1 MAITEAQLGHGDVRV
16 QDYLDDRLQTG
27 ADLDSLDS
35 LLENVRTQ
43 QGLLRKQVFHSASYV
58 NQALNHC
65 SLSKQRKIMPKLL
78 KKRSDMQQDFERK
91 QMLSISNKPTL
102 IGHL

>member
-1 MAITEAQLGHGDVRV
+1 MADTYTSHTPMAITGAELGHGDIRV

-43 QGLLRKQVFHSASYV
+43 QGLLRKQVIFILH
-58 NQALNHC
+58 
-65 SLSKQRKIMPKLL
+65 
-78 KKRSDMQQDFERK
+78 
-91 QMLSISNKPTL
+91 PT
-102 IGHL
+102 